1 MLDVRTLTANIAPP
15 DPQPRQPRSRPPA
28 GACDC
33 HSHIF
38 GPDSRFPYAADRS
51 YTPHETPLETYLG
64 MLDAIGIDRS
74 VLVQGS
80 AYGTD
85 NSALLDALRRT
96 PERVRG
102 IAVLDATASRRD
114 MKNMAEAGVRGL
126 RFNHLFRNGQLAF
139 KGGAGIDQLGQ
150 LESVMADLGWHAQ
163 LWLDCKDLPA
173 LWPSIQNSPVPI
185 VIDHMGRVNASLGIA
200 YPGFEFMRRLLAD
213 GKIWVK
219 LSAAYRAGGSCPLY
233 PEVKP
238 FHQALLAA
246 NPDQCLWGLN
256 WPHVPWTEPMP
267 NDGALLDLLEDWTP
281 QPAMRHRILVDN
293 PKKLFAFG

>member
-1 MLDVRTLTANIAPP
+1 
-15 DPQPRQPRSRPPA
+15 
-28 GACDC
+28 
-33 HSHIF
+33 
-38 GPDSRFPYAADRS
+38 
-51 YTPHETPLETYLG
+51 

-102 IAVLDATASRRD
+102 VAVLDETASHRD
-114 MKNMAEAGVRGL
+114 MINMTDAGVRGL
-126 RFNHLFRNGQLAF
+126 RFNHLFRNGKLAF
-139 KGGAGIDQLGQ
+139 KGGAGIEQFEQ

-163 LWLDCKDLPA
+163 LWIDCKDLPA
-173 LWPSIQNSPVPI
+173 LWPRIQNSLVPI
-185 VIDHMGRVNASLGIA
+185 VIDHMGRIDANLGIA

-219 LSAAYRAGGSCPLY
+219 LSAPYRAGSRPPLY

-238 FHQALLAA
+238 FHQTLLAA

-256 WPHVPWTEPMP
+256 WPHVSWSELMP

-281 QPAMRHRILVDN
+281 QPEMRHRVLVNN
-293 PKKLFAFG
+293 PAKLFGFK